1 MSVVPRCRDCLGTI
15 FTGRLA
21 CSAKSPGLFSTC
33 VRLTWVE
40 LQDRR
45 AREQALCAFLG
56 VHGQGRRCGR
66 LELAGCDIPAIH
78 FSQGLQV
85 SQDIPKACTEH
96 VPRVVVNVPGQIR
109 SDRHVKFEAGAGC

>member
-15 FTGRLA
+15 FTGRLV

-33 VRLTWVE
+33 MRLTWVE

-45 AREQALCAFLG
+45 ACEQALCAFLG
-56 VHGQGRRCGR
+56 VHGQGRRRGR
-66 LELAGCDIPAIH
+66 LELSGCDIPAIH

-96 VPRVVVNVPGQIR
+96 VSRVVVNVPGQIR